1 MAQINFWTTGLPDV
15 RMKNWPYY
23 ENVHKNIQIFSI
35 LKVER
40 KNNNSTPKIATNW
53 FIPDKKSL
61 ESSFSNWPIQQKWS
75 TNLSSGDPV
84 ELW

>member
-35 LKVER
+35 LKLET
-40 KNNNSTPKIATNW
+40 KNYNLTPEIANGLFPT
-53 FIPDKKSL
+53 KKSL